1 MEQLID
7 FHAPEVQAVL
17 DTLLKDKS
25 TGKNIIWATDPP
37 EELQTVMYEPV
48 TDRSQITTQQLG
60 LTHYEV
66 VLPRMMKQTDT
77 QQQRTRKKGEVF
89 SPAWVCNKM
98 NNALDADWFRGLVAE
113 ESAGQ
118 FTVELPQGWQTV
130 ETPVQFPVCKGRT
143 PAWVQYVQSRR
154 LEVTCGEAPF
164 LASRYDAATGEM
176 IPVARRIGILDR
188 KLRVVSEN
196 AATEDEWHK
205 YATHAVQS
213 TYGYEYQGDNLLL
226 ARVNLLLTYAEH
238 LQARWQRKP
247 TKEELQPIANIISWN
262 LWQMDGLHLSVPG
275 GKPQPETEQL
285 DLFSMFGAA
294 EPQPPAVSCKVKNWR
309 KGSHGTAQNF
319 ETIQEGST
327 SMKFDYVIG
336 NPPYQDEMEG
346 TSDNPVYNL
355 FMDATYPMASVVEL
369 ITPARFLF
377 NAGKTPKTWNEK
389 MLNDEHLKVLYYEQ
403 NSAKIFNNTD
413 IKGGVVI
420 TYHDREKECGAIQIF
435 TAYPLL
441 NTIIQKVKKQ
451 IKSSLSDIVFAPES
465 YKFTKQMYVD
475 HPEIL
480 SMTMISKGKEVPLI
494 SKGHDY
500 DLTSN
505 IFDKLYNIVF
515 FETKQGADE
524 CVEIFGR
531 KSNERVCLYVNRKYI
546 AKHPNL
552 DKYKLFFPKA
562 NGSGRFGE
570 VMTDSDIGEKGVGH
584 TQTFISIGAFDTR
597 EEAKNLQKYLKCK
610 LARALLYVLKV
621 TQDNKKSVW
630 KYIPLQDFTAHSDID
645 WSKSV
650 AEIDQQLYRKYD
662 LTADEIEFIETHVK
676 EMA

>member
-17 DTLLKDKS
+17 DTLLKDRS

-48 TDRSQITTQQLG
+48 TDRSQITAQQLG

-98 NNALDADWFRGLVAE
+98 NNALDADWFGALGAE
-113 ESAGQ
+113 QTAGQ

-196 AATEDEWHK
+196 AATEDEWRK

-247 TKEELQPIANIISWN
+247 TEEELQAIANIISWN

-275 GKPQPETEQL
+275 GKPQPEAEQL

-294 EPQPPAVSCKVKNWR
+294 EPQPPTVSCKVKNWR
-309 KGSHGTAQNF
+309 KGSHGTTQNF

-336 NPPYQDEMEG
+336 NPPYQEMLEN
-346 TSDNPVYNL
+346 TSDRPVYND
-355 FMDATYPMASVVEL
+355 FMEASYRISDKVEL

-377 NAGKTPKTWNEK
+377 NAGKTPKEWNQK
-389 MLNDEHLKVLYYEQ
+389 MLNDPHLTVLMYEQ
-403 NSAKIFNNTD
+403 QSAKVFANTD
-413 IKGGVVI
+413 IKGGVVV
-420 TYHDREKECGAIQIF
+420 TYRDETKNYGEIGTFTSYPALNAI
-435 TAYPLL
+435 
-441 NTIIQKVKKQ
+441 VKKVVH
-451 IKSSLSDIVFAPES
+451 KGSFSSIEDWIFVQN
-465 YKFTKQMYVD
+465 KFDLEMLYTD
-475 HPEIL
+475 HPEYRKIVG
-480 SMTMISKGKEVPLI
+480 SGGKEKRLTTPIFSQLGVFSDERRNQTDLKILGLI
-494 SKGHDY
+494 SNKRFYRYIDP
-500 DLTSN
+500 
-505 IFDKLYNIVF
+505 
-515 FETKQGADE
+515 
-524 CVEIFGR
+524 
-531 KSNERVCLYVNRKYI
+531 KYI
-546 AKHPNL
+546 EQHENL
-552 DKYKLFFPKA
+552 KKYKVILPKS
-562 NGSGRFGE
+562 NGSGAIGE
-570 VMTDSDIGEKGVGH
+570 VLSTPLIGEPLIGY
-584 TQTFISIGAFDTR
+584 TQSFISIGALDTKN
-597 EEAKNLQKYLKCK
+597 EAE
-610 LARALLYVLKV
+610 ALLKYVKSKFMRTMLGVLKV
-621 TQDNKKSVW
+621 TQDNNKSVW
-630 KYIPLQDFTAHSDID
+630 KYVPLQDFTAHSDID

>member
-48 TDRSQITTQQLG
+48 TDRSQITAQQLG

-98 NNALDADWFRGLVAE
+98 NNALDADWFGALGAE

-188 KLRVVSEN
+188 KLCVVSEN
-196 AATEDEWHK
+196 AATEDEWRK

-247 TKEELQPIANIISWN
+247 TKEELQPIANIIAWN
-262 LWQMDGLHLSVPG
+262 VWQMDGLHLSVPG
-275 GKPQPETEQL
+275 GKPQPEAEQL

-294 EPQPPAVSCKVKNWR
+294 EPQLPTVSCKVKNWR
-309 KGSHGTAQNF
+309 KGSHGTTQNF

-327 SMKFDYVIG
+327 SMKFDYIIG
-336 NPPYQDEMEG
+336 NPPYQETLQN
-346 TSDNPVYNL
+346 TSDKPIYND
-355 FMDATYPMASVVEL
+355 FMDASYQISDKVEL

-377 NAGKTPKTWNEK
+377 NAGKTAKVWNEK
-389 MLNDEHLKVLYYEQ
+389 MLNDVHLKVLYYEPD
-403 NSAKIFNNTD
+403 SSKVFSNTD
-413 IKGGVVI
+413 IKGGVAITYRDGNAEFGAIGSFTPYNDLNDILHRVKNHKSFVSIEKIVI
-420 TYHDREKECGAIQIF
+420 TSFAYHYTDRLHED
-435 TAYPLL
+435 YPDAASRL
-441 NTIIQKVKKQ
+441 
-451 IKSSLSDIVFAPES
+451 
-465 YKFTKQMYVD
+465 
-475 HPEIL
+475 
-480 SMTMISKGKEVPLI
+480 
-494 SKGHDY
+494 SKGHAY
-500 DLTSN
+500 DLKSN
-505 IFDKLYNIVF
+505 AFDRLSDVY
-515 FETKQGADE
+515 QDE
-524 CVEIFGR
+524 KPDDGHDYIRIFGR
-531 KSNERVCLYVNRKYI
+531 QNNERTYKFIRRDYVNNV
-546 AKHPNL
+546 ANL
-552 DKYKLFFPKA
+552 DKYKLFMPKA
-562 NGSGRFGE
+562 NGTGAFGE
-570 VMTDSDIGEKGVGH
+570 VLTLPEISEPGVGA
-584 TQTFISIGAFDTR
+584 TESFVSIGLFDTA
-597 EEAKNLQKYLKCK
+597 EECDNLLKYIKSRFM
-610 LARALLYVLKV
+610 RAMLGVVKI
-621 TQDNKKSVW
+621 TQDLTPSKW
-630 KYIPLQDFTAHSDID
+630 KYVPFQDFTVHSDID

-650 AEIDQQLYRKYD
+650 AEIDRQLYRKYD

>member
-98 NNALDADWFRGLVAE
+98 NNALDADWFRGLGAGE
-113 ESAGQ
+113 TTGQ

-130 ETPVQFPVCKGRT
+130 ETPVQFPICKGRT

-164 LASRYDAATGEM
+164 LVSRYDAATGEM

-262 LWQMDGLHLSVPG
+262 LWQMDGLRLSVPG
-275 GKPQPETEQL
+275 GKPQPEAEQL

-294 EPQPPAVSCKVKNWR
+294 EPQPPTVSCKVKNWR

-336 NPPYQDEMEG
+336 NPPYQETLQN
-346 TSDNPVYNL
+346 TSDKPIYND
-355 FMDATYPMASVVEL
+355 FMDASYQISDKVEL

-377 NAGKTPKTWNEK
+377 NAGKTAKVWNEK
-389 MLNDEHLKVLYYEQ
+389 MLNDVHLKVLYYEPD
-403 NSAKIFNNTD
+403 SSKVFSNTD
-413 IKGGVVI
+413 IKGGVAITYRDGNAEFGAIGSFTPYNELNDILHRVKNHKSFVSIEKIVI
-420 TYHDREKECGAIQIF
+420 TSFAYHYTDRLHED
-435 TAYPLL
+435 YPDAVSRL
-441 NTIIQKVKKQ
+441 
-451 IKSSLSDIVFAPES
+451 
-465 YKFTKQMYVD
+465 
-475 HPEIL
+475 
-480 SMTMISKGKEVPLI
+480 
-494 SKGHDY
+494 SKGHAY
-500 DLTSN
+500 DLKSN
-505 IFDKLYNIVF
+505 AFDRLSDVY
-515 FETKQGADE
+515 QDE
-524 CVEIFGR
+524 KPDDGRDYIRIFGR
-531 KSNERVCLYVNRKYI
+531 QNNERTYKFIRRDYVNNV
-546 AKHPNL
+546 ANL
-552 DKYKLFFPKA
+552 DMYKLFMPKA
-562 NGSGRFGE
+562 NGTGAFGE
-570 VMTDSDIGEKGVGH
+570 VLTLPEISEPGVGA
-584 TQTFISIGAFDTR
+584 TESFVSIGLFDTA
-597 EEAKNLQKYLKCK
+597 EECDNLLKYIKSRFM
-610 LARALLYVLKV
+610 RAMLGVVKI
-621 TQDNKKSVW
+621 TQDLTPSKW
-630 KYIPLQDFTAHSDID
+630 KYVPLQDFTAHSDID

-650 AEIDQQLYRKYD
+650 AEIDRQLYRKYD

>member
-98 NNALDADWFRGLVAE
+98 NNALDADWFGALGAE

-196 AATEDEWHK
+196 AATEDEWRK

-247 TKEELQPIANIISWN
+247 TEEELQAIATIISWN

-294 EPQPPAVSCKVKNWR
+294 EPQPPTVSCKVKNWR
-309 KGSHGTAQNF
+309 KGSHGTTQNF

-336 NPPYQDEMEG
+336 NPPYQEETD
-346 TSDNPVYNL
+346 SDSTRMPPVYNL
-355 FMDATYPMASVVEL
+355 VMDESYKVAHKVEL

-377 NAGKTPKTWNEK
+377 NAGYTPKSWNEK
-389 MLNDEHLKVLYYEQ
+389 ILNDEHFKVLMYEVD
-403 NSAKIFNNTD
+403 SAKFFPNID
-413 IKGGVVI
+413 IKGGVAI
-420 TYHDREKECGAIQIF
+420 TYRDARQVFGAIGTF
-435 TAYPLL
+435 TKYPEL
-441 NTIIQKVKKQ
+441 NAILKKVKAETEIYLDTIIASPLNYSLTELM
-451 IKSSLSDIVFAPES
+451 KSEHPDLIDRLRTSAFTTLAP
-465 YKFTKQMYVD
+465 
-475 HPEIL
+475 
-480 SMTMISKGKEVPLI
+480 
-494 SKGHDY
+494 
-500 DLTSN
+500 
-505 IFDKLYNIVF
+505 IFYEAKPMD
-515 FETKQGADE
+515 G
-524 CVEIFGR
+524 
-531 KSNERVCLYVNRKYI
+531 RKYI
-546 AKHPNL
+546 ALTGLLNGKRAERFVRKDYIKDGSAML
-552 DKYKLFFPKA
+552 DKYNLLLPKA
-562 NGSGRFGE
+562 IGSGAFGE
-570 VMTDSDIGEKGVGH
+570 QLSSEIIAEPGMGY
-584 TQTFISIGAFDTR
+584 TQTFIGIGKFDTR
-597 EEAKNLQKYLKCK
+597 QEAIYASRYVKTKF
-610 LARALLYVLKV
+610 ARAMLGVLKI
-621 TQDNKKSVW
+621 TQDCPAPKW
-630 KYIPLQDFTAHSDID
+630 KYVPLQDFTAHSDID

-650 AEIDQQLYRKYD
+650 AEIDRQLYRKYD

>member
-66 VLPRMMKQTDT
+66 VLPRMMKQTNT

-98 NNALDADWFRGLVAE
+98 NNALDADWFGALGAE

-196 AATEDEWHK
+196 AATEDEWRK

-247 TKEELQPIANIISWN
+247 TEEELQAIANIISWN

-275 GKPQPETEQL
+275 GKPQPEAEQL

-294 EPQPPAVSCKVKNWR
+294 EPQPPTVSCKVKNWR
-309 KGSHGTAQNF
+309 KGSHGTTQNF

-336 NPPYQDEMEG
+336 NPPYQEMLEN
-346 TSDNPVYNL
+346 TSDRPVYND
-355 FMDATYPMASVVEL
+355 FMEASYRISDKVEL

-377 NAGKTPKTWNEK
+377 NAGKTPKEWNQK
-389 MLNDEHLKVLYYEQ
+389 MLNDPHLTVLMYEQ
-403 NSAKIFNNTD
+403 QSAKVFANTD
-413 IKGGVVI
+413 IKGGVVV
-420 TYHDREKECGAIQIF
+420 TYRDETKNYGEIGTFTSYPALNAI
-435 TAYPLL
+435 
-441 NTIIQKVKKQ
+441 VKKVVH
-451 IKSSLSDIVFAPES
+451 KGSFSSIEDWIFVQN
-465 YKFTKQMYVD
+465 KFDLEMLYTD
-475 HPEIL
+475 HPEYRKIVG
-480 SMTMISKGKEVPLI
+480 SGGKEKRLTTPIFSQLGVFSDERRNQTDLKILGLI
-494 SKGHDY
+494 SNKRFYRYIDP
-500 DLTSN
+500 
-505 IFDKLYNIVF
+505 
-515 FETKQGADE
+515 
-524 CVEIFGR
+524 
-531 KSNERVCLYVNRKYI
+531 KYI
-546 AKHPNL
+546 EQHENL
-552 DKYKLFFPKA
+552 KKYKVILPKS
-562 NGSGRFGE
+562 NGSGAIGE
-570 VMTDSDIGEKGVGH
+570 VLSTPLIGEPLIGY
-584 TQTFISIGAFDTR
+584 TQSFISIGALDTKN
-597 EEAKNLQKYLKCK
+597 EAE
-610 LARALLYVLKV
+610 ALLKYVKSKFMRTMLGVLKV
-621 TQDNKKSVW
+621 TQDNNKSVW
-630 KYIPLQDFTAHSDID
+630 KYVPLQDFTAHSDID

>member
-48 TDRSQITTQQLG
+48 TDKSQITTQQLG

-98 NNALDADWFRGLVAE
+98 NNALDADWFRGLGAE
-113 ESAGQ
+113 QTIGQ
-118 FTVELPQGWQTV
+118 FTVELPQGWQMV

-196 AATEDEWHK
+196 AATEDEWRK

-247 TKEELQPIANIISWN
+247 TEEELQAIAKIISWN

-275 GKPQPETEQL
+275 GKPQPEAEQL

-294 EPQPPAVSCKVKNWR
+294 EPQPPTVSCKVKNWR

-336 NPPYQDEMEG
+336 NPPYQEMLEN
-346 TSDNPVYNL
+346 TSDRPVYND
-355 FMDATYPMASVVEL
+355 FMEASYRISDKVEL

-377 NAGKTPKTWNEK
+377 NAGKTPKEWNQK
-389 MLNDEHLKVLYYEQ
+389 MLNDPHLTVLMYEQ
-403 NSAKIFNNTD
+403 QSSKVFANTD
-413 IKGGVVI
+413 IKGGVVV
-420 TYHDREKECGAIQIF
+420 TYRDETKNYGEIGTFTSYPALNAI
-435 TAYPLL
+435 
-441 NTIIQKVKKQ
+441 VKKVVH
-451 IKSSLSDIVFAPES
+451 KGSFSSIEDWIFVQN
-465 YKFTKQMYVD
+465 KFDLEMLYTD
-475 HPEIL
+475 HPEYRKIVG
-480 SMTMISKGKEVPLI
+480 SGGKEKRLTTPIFSQLGVFSDERRNQTDLKILGLI
-494 SKGHDY
+494 SNKRFYRYIDP
-500 DLTSN
+500 
-505 IFDKLYNIVF
+505 
-515 FETKQGADE
+515 
-524 CVEIFGR
+524 
-531 KSNERVCLYVNRKYI
+531 KYI
-546 AKHPNL
+546 EQHENL
-552 DKYKLFFPKA
+552 KKYKVILPKS
-562 NGSGRFGE
+562 NGSGAIGE
-570 VMTDSDIGEKGVGH
+570 VLSTPLIGEPLIGY
-584 TQTFISIGAFDTR
+584 TQSFISIGALDTKN
-597 EEAKNLQKYLKCK
+597 EAE
-610 LARALLYVLKV
+610 ALLKYVKSKFMRTMLGVLKV
-621 TQDNKKSVW
+621 TQDNNKSVW
-630 KYIPLQDFTAHSDID
+630 KYVPLQDFTAHSDID

>member
-17 DTLLKDKS
+17 DTLLKDRS

-48 TDRSQITTQQLG
+48 TDRSQITAQQLG

-98 NNALDADWFRGLVAE
+98 NNALDADWFRGLGAE

-130 ETPVQFPVCKGRT
+130 ETPVQFPACGGKT

-196 AATEDEWHK
+196 AATEDEWRK

-247 TKEELQPIANIISWN
+247 TEEELQAIANIISWN

-294 EPQPPAVSCKVKNWR
+294 EPQPPTVSCKVKNWR
-309 KGSHGTAQNF
+309 KGSHGTTQNF

-336 NPPYQDEMEG
+336 NPPYQEMLEN
-346 TSDNPVYNL
+346 TSDRPVYND
-355 FMDATYPMASVVEL
+355 FMEASYRISDKVEL

-377 NAGKTPKTWNEK
+377 NAGKTPKEWNQK
-389 MLNDEHLKVLYYEQ
+389 MLNDPHLTVLMYEQ
-403 NSAKIFNNTD
+403 QSAKVFANTD
-413 IKGGVVI
+413 IKGGVVV
-420 TYHDREKECGAIQIF
+420 TYRDETKNYGEIGTFTSYPALNAI
-435 TAYPLL
+435 
-441 NTIIQKVKKQ
+441 VKKVVH
-451 IKSSLSDIVFAPES
+451 KGSFSSIEDWIFVQN
-465 YKFTKQMYVD
+465 KFDLEMLYTD
-475 HPEIL
+475 HPEYRKIVG
-480 SMTMISKGKEVPLI
+480 SGGKEKRLTTPIFSQLGVFSDERRNQTDLKILGLI
-494 SKGHDY
+494 SNKRFYRYIDP
-500 DLTSN
+500 
-505 IFDKLYNIVF
+505 
-515 FETKQGADE
+515 
-524 CVEIFGR
+524 
-531 KSNERVCLYVNRKYI
+531 KYI
-546 AKHPNL
+546 EQHENL
-552 DKYKLFFPKA
+552 KKYKVILPKS
-562 NGSGRFGE
+562 NGSGAIGE
-570 VMTDSDIGEKGVGH
+570 VLSTPLIGEPLIGY
-584 TQTFISIGAFDTR
+584 TQSFISIGALDTKN
-597 EEAKNLQKYLKCK
+597 EAE
-610 LARALLYVLKV
+610 ALLKYVKSKFMRTMLGVLKV
-621 TQDNKKSVW
+621 TQDNNKSVW
-630 KYIPLQDFTAHSDID
+630 KYVPLQDFTAHSDID

>member
-17 DTLLKDKS
+17 DTLLKDRS
-25 TGKNIIWATDPP
+25 TSKNIIWATDPP

-98 NNALDADWFRGLVAE
+98 NNALDADWFRGLGAE

-130 ETPVQFPVCKGRT
+130 ETPVQFPACGGKT

-196 AATEDEWHK
+196 AATEDEWRK

-262 LWQMDGLHLSVPG
+262 LWQMDGLRLSVPG

-294 EPQPPAVSCKVKNWR
+294 EPQLPTVSCKVKNWR

-336 NPPYQDEMEG
+336 NPPYQETLQN
-346 TSDNPVYNL
+346 TSDKPIYND
-355 FMDATYPMASVVEL
+355 FMDASYQISDKVEL

-377 NAGKTPKTWNEK
+377 NAGKTAKVWNEK
-389 MLNDEHLKVLYYEQ
+389 MLNDVHLKVLYYEPD
-403 NSAKIFNNTD
+403 SSKVFSNTD
-413 IKGGVVI
+413 IKGGVAITYRDGNAEFGAIGSFTPYNELNDILHRVKNHKSFVSIEKIVI
-420 TYHDREKECGAIQIF
+420 TSFAYHYTDRLHED
-435 TAYPLL
+435 YPDAASRL
-441 NTIIQKVKKQ
+441 
-451 IKSSLSDIVFAPES
+451 
-465 YKFTKQMYVD
+465 
-475 HPEIL
+475 
-480 SMTMISKGKEVPLI
+480 
-494 SKGHDY
+494 SKGHAY
-500 DLTSN
+500 DLKSN
-505 IFDKLYNIVF
+505 AFDRLSDVY
-515 FETKQGADE
+515 QDE
-524 CVEIFGR
+524 KPDDGHDYIRIFGR
-531 KSNERVCLYVNRKYI
+531 QNNERTYKFIRRDYVNNV
-546 AKHPNL
+546 ANL
-552 DKYKLFFPKA
+552 DKYKLFMPKA
-562 NGSGRFGE
+562 NGTGAFGE
-570 VMTDSDIGEKGVGH
+570 VLTLPEISEPGVGA
-584 TQTFISIGAFDTR
+584 TESFVSIGLFDTA
-597 EEAKNLQKYLKCK
+597 EECDNLLKYIKSRFM
-610 LARALLYVLKV
+610 RAMLGVVKI
-621 TQDNKKSVW
+621 TQDLTPSKW
-630 KYIPLQDFTAHSDID
+630 KYVPLQDFTAHSDID

>member
-17 DTLLKDKS
+17 DTLLKDRS

-48 TDRSQITTQQLG
+48 TDRSQITAQQLG

-98 NNALDADWFRGLVAE
+98 NNALDADWFRGLGAE
-113 ESAGQ
+113 QTIGQ
-118 FTVELPQGWQTV
+118 FTVELPQGWQMV

-196 AATEDEWHK
+196 AATEDEWRK

-247 TKEELQPIANIISWN
+247 TEEELQAIAKIISWN

-275 GKPQPETEQL
+275 GKPQPEAEQL

-294 EPQPPAVSCKVKNWR
+294 EPQPPTVSCKVKNWR

-336 NPPYQDEMEG
+336 NPPYQEMLEN
-346 TSDNPVYNL
+346 TSDRPVYND
-355 FMDATYPMASVVEL
+355 FMEASYRISDKVEL

-377 NAGKTPKTWNEK
+377 NAGKTPKEWNQK
-389 MLNDEHLKVLYYEQ
+389 MLNDPHLTVLMYEQ
-403 NSAKIFNNTD
+403 QSSKVFANTD
-413 IKGGVVI
+413 IKGGVVV
-420 TYHDREKECGAIQIF
+420 TYRDETKNYGEIGTFTSYPALNAI
-435 TAYPLL
+435 
-441 NTIIQKVKKQ
+441 VKKVVH
-451 IKSSLSDIVFAPES
+451 KGSFSSIEDWIFVQN
-465 YKFTKQMYVD
+465 KFDLEMLYTD
-475 HPEIL
+475 HPEYRKIVG
-480 SMTMISKGKEVPLI
+480 SGGKEKRLTTPIFSQLGVFSDERRNQTDLKILGLI
-494 SKGHDY
+494 SNKRFYRYIDP
-500 DLTSN
+500 
-505 IFDKLYNIVF
+505 
-515 FETKQGADE
+515 
-524 CVEIFGR
+524 
-531 KSNERVCLYVNRKYI
+531 KYI
-546 AKHPNL
+546 EQHENL
-552 DKYKLFFPKA
+552 KKYKVILPKS
-562 NGSGRFGE
+562 NGSGAIGE
-570 VMTDSDIGEKGVGH
+570 VLSTPLIGEPLIGY
-584 TQTFISIGAFDTR
+584 TQSFISIGALDTKN
-597 EEAKNLQKYLKCK
+597 EAE
-610 LARALLYVLKV
+610 ALLKYVKSKFMRTMLGVLKV
-621 TQDNKKSVW
+621 TQDNNKSVW
-630 KYIPLQDFTAHSDID
+630 KYVPLQDFTAHSDID

>member
-48 TDRSQITTQQLG
+48 TDKSQITTQQLG

-98 NNALDADWFRGLVAE
+98 NNALDADWFRGLGAE
-113 ESAGQ
+113 ERAGQ

-130 ETPVQFPVCKGRT
+130 ETPVQFPACKGKT

-196 AATEDEWHK
+196 AATEDEWRK

-238 LQARWQRKP
+238 LQARWQCKP

-275 GKPQPETEQL
+275 GKPQPEAEQL

-294 EPQPPAVSCKVKNWR
+294 EPQPPTVFCKVKNWR

-319 ETIQEGST
+319 KTIQEGST

-336 NPPYQDEMEG
+336 NPPYQEEAPG
-346 TSDNPVYNL
+346 TSTSDKPVYHT
-355 FMDATYPMASVVEL
+355 FMDAAYSVSDKVEL

-377 NAGKTPKTWNEK
+377 DAGATPSVWNRK
-389 MLNDEHLKVLYYEQ
+389 MLNDTHFKVLQYE
-403 NSAKIFNNTD
+403 SDAKYFFSSIELP
-413 IKGGVVI
+413 GGI
-420 TYHDREKECGAIQIF
+420 AISYRDATRNFGAMKQFIQ
-435 TAYPLL
+435 YNEL
-441 NTIIQKVKKQ
+441 NKIARKVKEKHEKTLNSIMYPQNKFNLSNLYEDFPILKTRIGSDGKDKRFRQ
-451 IKSSLSDIVFAPES
+451 IVMERF
-465 YKFTKQMYVD
+465 
-475 HPEIL
+475 PEIFSEQKSDDSL
-480 SMTMISKGKEVPLI
+480 RTLGLIGRQREYRYISRRYVEYETWIDKYKVFVPFSNGASGTLGKEPARLI
-494 SKGHDY
+494 SKPALGLPGDG
-500 DLTSN
+500 
-505 IFDKLYNIVF
+505 I
-515 FETKQGADE
+515 
-524 CVEIFGR
+524 
-531 KSNERVCLYVNRKYI
+531 
-546 AKHPNL
+546 
-552 DKYKLFFPKA
+552 
-562 NGSGRFGE
+562 
-570 VMTDSDIGEKGVGH
+570 
-584 TQTFISIGAFDTR
+584 TQTFIGIGEFGTKT
-597 EEAKNLQKYLKCK
+597 EADNLMKYILSKF
-610 LARALLYVLKV
+610 ARILLGILKV
-621 TQDNKKSVW
+621 TQGNKPETWSYV
-630 KYIPLQDFTAHSDID
+630 PLQDFTAHSDID

>member
-17 DTLLKDKS
+17 DTLLKDRS

-98 NNALDADWFRGLVAE
+98 NNALDADWFRGLGAG

-196 AATEDEWHK
+196 AATEEEWRK

-275 GKPQPETEQL
+275 GKPQPEAEQL

-294 EPQPPAVSCKVKNWR
+294 EPQPPTVSCKVKNWR

-319 ETIQEGST
+319 KTIQEGST

-336 NPPYQDEMEG
+336 NPPYQEEAPG
-346 TSDNPVYNL
+346 TSTSDKPVYHT
-355 FMDATYPMASVVEL
+355 FMDAAYSVSDKVEL

-377 NAGKTPKTWNEK
+377 DAGATPSVWNRK
-389 MLNDEHLKVLYYEQ
+389 MLNDTHFKVLQYE
-403 NSAKIFNNTD
+403 SDAKYFFSSIELP
-413 IKGGVVI
+413 GGI
-420 TYHDREKECGAIQIF
+420 AISYRDATRNFGAMKQFIQ
-435 TAYPLL
+435 YNEL
-441 NTIIQKVKKQ
+441 NKIARKVKEKHEKTLNSIMYPQNKFNLSNLYEDFPILKTRIGSDGKDKRFRQ
-451 IKSSLSDIVFAPES
+451 IVMERF
-465 YKFTKQMYVD
+465 
-475 HPEIL
+475 PEIFSEQKSDDSL
-480 SMTMISKGKEVPLI
+480 RTLGLIGRQREYRYISRRYVEYETWIDKYKVFVPFSNGASGTLGKEPARLI
-494 SKGHDY
+494 SKPALGLPGDG
-500 DLTSN
+500 
-505 IFDKLYNIVF
+505 I
-515 FETKQGADE
+515 
-524 CVEIFGR
+524 
-531 KSNERVCLYVNRKYI
+531 
-546 AKHPNL
+546 
-552 DKYKLFFPKA
+552 
-562 NGSGRFGE
+562 
-570 VMTDSDIGEKGVGH
+570 
-584 TQTFISIGAFDTR
+584 TQTFIGIGEFGTKT
-597 EEAKNLQKYLKCK
+597 EADNLMKYILSKF
-610 LARALLYVLKV
+610 ARILLGILKV
-621 TQDNKKSVW
+621 TQGNKPETWSYV
-630 KYIPLQDFTAHSDID
+630 PLQDFTAHSDID

>member
-98 NNALDADWFRGLVAE
+98 NNALDADWFRGLGAE
-113 ESAGQ
+113 ETAGQ

-196 AATEDEWHK
+196 AATEDEWRK

-247 TKEELQPIANIISWN
+247 TEEELQPIANIISWN

-275 GKPQPETEQL
+275 GKPQPEAEQL

-294 EPQPPAVSCKVKNWR
+294 EPQPPTVSCKVKNWR
-309 KGSHGTAQNF
+309 KGSHGTTRNF

-336 NPPYQDEMEG
+336 NPPYQISDGGAGVSATPIYNRFIEAIKTIHPGAICLIIPAKWYSGGKGLDKFREEMLG
-346 TSDNPVYNL
+346 DRHISTLVDYS
-355 FMDATYPMASVVEL
+355 
-369 ITPARFLF
+369 
-377 NAGKTPKTWNEK
+377 
-389 MLNDEHLKVLYYEQ
+389 
-403 NSAKIFNNTD
+403 NSLDVFPNVDVA
-413 IKGGVVI
+413 GGVCYFVW
-420 TYHDREKECGAIQIF
+420 KEAYNGKCKYTNYRNGKAT
-435 TAYPLL
+435 TAYRDL
-441 NTIIQKVKKQ
+441 NE
-451 IKSSLSDIVFAPES
+451 F
-465 YKFTKQMYVD
+465 
-475 HPEIL
+475 
-480 SMTMISKGKEVPLI
+480 
-494 SKGHDY
+494 
-500 DLTSN
+500 
-505 IFDKLYNIVF
+505 
-515 FETKQGADE
+515 
-524 CVEIFGR
+524 
-531 KSNERVCLYVNRKYI
+531 
-546 AKHPNL
+546 
-552 DKYKLFFPKA
+552 
-562 NGSGRFGE
+562 
-570 VMTDSDIGEKGVGH
+570 
-584 TQTFISIGAFDTR
+584 QTFIRYPVASGIVKKVKEDGELTLDKVVSSRKPFGLATTAKPMKTGDITIRYNGGRGPYKSTEIRVGTEMIDQWKIIISRLTAEHAGQPAKDGKYRVLSTMELLKPGEICSETYLVAGAFDSK
-597 EEAKNLQKYLKCK
+597 EEATNYMDYLK
-610 LARALLYVLKV
+610 
-621 TQDNKKSVW
+621 TQFVRFLILQIAMTQQLSKASFAFV
-630 KYIPLQDFTAHSDID
+630 PCQDFTRKWTD
-645 WSKSV
+645 K
-650 AEIDQQLYRKYD
+650 QLFEKYD
-662 LTADEIEFIETHVK
+662 LSSEEVNYIQGMIK

>member
-98 NNALDADWFRGLVAE
+98 NNALDADWFGALRAE

-118 FTVELPQGWQTV
+118 FTVELPQGWKTV

-196 AATEDEWHK
+196 AATEDEWRK

-247 TKEELQPIANIISWN
+247 TKEELQPIATIISWN

-275 GKPQPETEQL
+275 GKPQPEAEQL

-294 EPQPPAVSCKVKNWR
+294 EPQPPTVSCKVKNWR
-309 KGSHGTAQNF
+309 KGSHGTTQNF

-336 NPPYQDEMEG
+336 NPPYQEMLEN
-346 TSDNPVYNL
+346 TSDRPVYND
-355 FMDATYPMASVVEL
+355 FMEASYRISDKVEL

-377 NAGKTPKTWNEK
+377 NAGKTPKEWNQK
-389 MLNDEHLKVLYYEQ
+389 MLNDPHLTVLMYEQ
-403 NSAKIFNNTD
+403 QSAKVFANTD
-413 IKGGVVI
+413 IKGGVVV
-420 TYHDREKECGAIQIF
+420 TYRDETKNYGEIGTFTSYPALNAI
-435 TAYPLL
+435 
-441 NTIIQKVKKQ
+441 VKKVVH
-451 IKSSLSDIVFAPES
+451 KGSFSSIEDWIFVQN
-465 YKFTKQMYVD
+465 KFDLEMLYTD
-475 HPEIL
+475 HPEYRKIVG
-480 SMTMISKGKEVPLI
+480 SGGKEKRLTTPIFSQLGVFSDERRNQTDLKILGLI
-494 SKGHDY
+494 SNKRFYRYIDP
-500 DLTSN
+500 
-505 IFDKLYNIVF
+505 
-515 FETKQGADE
+515 
-524 CVEIFGR
+524 
-531 KSNERVCLYVNRKYI
+531 KYI
-546 AKHPNL
+546 EQHENL
-552 DKYKLFFPKA
+552 KKYKVILPKS
-562 NGSGRFGE
+562 NGSGAIGE
-570 VMTDSDIGEKGVGH
+570 VLSTPLIGEPLIGY
-584 TQTFISIGAFDTR
+584 TQSFISIGALDTKN
-597 EEAKNLQKYLKCK
+597 EAE
-610 LARALLYVLKV
+610 ALLKYVKSKFMRTMLGVLKV
-621 TQDNKKSVW
+621 TQDNNKSVW
-630 KYIPLQDFTAHSDID
+630 KYVPLQDFTAHSDID

>member
-17 DTLLKDKS
+17 DTLLKDHS

-98 NNALDADWFRGLVAE
+98 NNALDADWFRGLGAG

-130 ETPVQFPVCKGRT
+130 ETPVQFPAYKGRT

-196 AATEDEWHK
+196 AATEDEWRK

-275 GKPQPETEQL
+275 GKPQPEAEQL

-294 EPQPPAVSCKVKNWR
+294 EPQLPTVSCKVKNWR
-309 KGSHGTAQNF
+309 KSSHGTAQNF
-319 ETIQEGST
+319 ETIQERSS

-336 NPPYQDEMEG
+336 NPPYQEEAPG
-346 TSDNPVYNL
+346 TSTSDKPVYHT
-355 FMDATYPMASVVEL
+355 FMDAAYSVSDKVEL

-377 NAGKTPKTWNEK
+377 DAGATPSVWNRK
-389 MLNDEHLKVLYYEQ
+389 MLNDTHFKVLQYE
-403 NSAKIFNNTD
+403 SDAKYFFSSIELP
-413 IKGGVVI
+413 GGI
-420 TYHDREKECGAIQIF
+420 AISYRDATRNFGAMKQFIQ
-435 TAYPLL
+435 YNEL
-441 NTIIQKVKKQ
+441 NKIARKVKEKHEKTLNSIMYPQNKFNLSNLYEDFPILKTRIGSDGKDKRFRQ
-451 IKSSLSDIVFAPES
+451 IVMERF
-465 YKFTKQMYVD
+465 
-475 HPEIL
+475 PEIFSEQKSDDSL
-480 SMTMISKGKEVPLI
+480 RTLGLIGRQREYRYISRRYVEYETWIDKYKVFVPFSNGASGTLGKEPARLI
-494 SKGHDY
+494 SKPALGLPGDG
-500 DLTSN
+500 
-505 IFDKLYNIVF
+505 I
-515 FETKQGADE
+515 
-524 CVEIFGR
+524 
-531 KSNERVCLYVNRKYI
+531 
-546 AKHPNL
+546 
-552 DKYKLFFPKA
+552 
-562 NGSGRFGE
+562 
-570 VMTDSDIGEKGVGH
+570 
-584 TQTFISIGAFDTR
+584 TQTFIGIGEFGTKT
-597 EEAKNLQKYLKCK
+597 EADNLMKYILSKF
-610 LARALLYVLKV
+610 ARILLGILKV
-621 TQDNKKSVW
+621 TQGNKPETWSYV
-630 KYIPLQDFTAHSDID
+630 PLQDFTAHSDID